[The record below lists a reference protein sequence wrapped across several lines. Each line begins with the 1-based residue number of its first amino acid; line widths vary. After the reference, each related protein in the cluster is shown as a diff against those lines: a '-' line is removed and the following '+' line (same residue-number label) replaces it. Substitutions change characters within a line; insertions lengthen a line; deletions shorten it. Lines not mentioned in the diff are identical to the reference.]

1 MPAMDT
7 SHLPKSGYMTA
18 YFITTL
24 PHLYHL
30 LTVRA
35 INDSYLCL
43 ACMHACTS
51 FEIFVHVYKIFD
63 ELEKRAIMH

>member
-18 YFITTL
+18 YFITAL
-24 PHLYHL
+24 HHLYHL
-30 LTVRA
+30 LTVQA

-43 ACMHACTS
+43 SPHACTS
-51 FEIFVHVYKIFD
+51 FEIVHVYKIFD